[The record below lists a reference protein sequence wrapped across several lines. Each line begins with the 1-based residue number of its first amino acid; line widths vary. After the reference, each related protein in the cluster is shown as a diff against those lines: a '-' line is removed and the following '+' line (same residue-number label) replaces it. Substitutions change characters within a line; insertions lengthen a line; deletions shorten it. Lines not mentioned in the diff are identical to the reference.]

1 MTVFLAFLYA
11 FLAGGAICML
21 GQILILKTNFTPAR
35 ILVSFVALGVIL
47 QAATIYMPIQ
57 KQVGAGIS
65 VPITGFGATLAKGA
79 MDAVKEHGFLGIL
92 IGGLTAAAA
101 GIAVAIVSAFL
112 VSLVAKSRS
121 K

>member
-1 MTVFLAFLYA
+1 MQMFLLFLYA
-11 FLAGGAICML
+11 FLVGGTICML

-35 ILVSFVALGVIL
+35 ILVAFVTLGVIL
-47 QAATIYMPIQ
+47 QASMAYPYILDT
-57 KQVGAGIS
+57 VGSGIS

-79 MDAVKEHGFLGIL
+79 MDAVKEFGFIGIL
-92 IGGLTAAAA
+92 IGGVTAAAA

-112 VSLVAKSRS
+112 VAMVAKSRS